1 MRRTAVASS
10 ALAMLLFCGATAL
23 SAQIAAAPSVV
34 VDARGPEPAPHAPG
48 RPHAAGTLPDR
59 IVLVPGADPSREMV
73 VSWRTDV
80 NQPAAEAELVEMVN
94 APNFGLR
101 ARKVTGAT
109 TRVLT
114 ENGEALHHRAGFSG
128 LAPDTAYGYR
138 VKGAG
143 GWSEWH
149 QFRTAAAD
157 RRPFRFLYFGDTQN
171 SILSIGSLAWRRA
184 ILQAGDPAFIVHAG
198 DLVASRAEM
207 VHDDEWGEWAAAGG
221 WVLAS
226 IPQLAAAG
234 NHEYVDVV
242 LADGTESRRLGGH
255 WALTFPFP
263 GNGAQGVETTTKVV
277 EWQGVRFIVLDGTS
291 AIDLGTLEAQTGW
304 LEAQLKRPHDGWTV
318 VVMHQ
323 PIFTCSR
330 IQDTPLIGAAWRPLF
345 ERHGVDLVL
354 QGHDHCYH
362 RLTEP
367 EGREAGRRAR
377 ARGAAQGPVYL
388 ISVTGSKMYGLHARS
403 LDQADR
409 VAEDTR
415 LFQIV
420 DVTPE
425 RIAVRAHL
433 ATGELYDAFD
443 IVRQRNGRN
452 RLVEQVRGLPE
463 ARRCSGPGDPDL
475 NADGLPCTVRRR

>member
-1 MRRTAVASS
+1 VRFAGIG
-10 ALAMLLFCGATAL
+10 ALALGLVALATPADV
-23 SAQIAAAPSVV
+23 SGRIAAAPATV

-48 RPHAAGTLPDR
+48 RPHAARNLPDR
-59 IVLVPGADPSREMV
+59 VVLVPGADPAREMV

-80 NQPAAEAELVEMVN
+80 NQPSAQAELVEMVN
-94 APNFGLR
+94 APNFALR
-101 ARKVTGAT
+101 ARAVSGAS
-109 TRVLT
+109 TRVVT
-114 ENGEALHHRAGFSG
+114 ENGEALYHRVSLSG
-128 LAPDTAYGYR
+128 LNPDTVYGYR
-138 VKGAG
+138 VRGAD

-149 QFRTAAAD
+149 QFRSAAAD

-207 VHDDEWGEWAAAGG
+207 VHDDEWGDWAAAGG

-234 NHEYVDVV
+234 NHEYVDVT

-263 GNGAQGVETTTKVV
+263 GNGAAGVETTTKVV
-277 EWQGVRFIVLDGTS
+277 TWQGVRFIVLDGTS
-291 AIDLGTLEAQTGW
+291 AIDLGTLEAQTRW
-304 LEAQLKRPHDGWTV
+304 LETELQRPHAGWTV

-323 PIFTCSR
+323 PVFTCSR
-330 IQDTPLIGAAWRPLF
+330 IEDTPKIGAAWRPLF

-362 RLTEP
+362 RLTAP
-367 EGREAGRRAR
+367 DGRAAGERAR

-388 ISVTGSKMYGLHARS
+388 ISVTGSKMYGLHQRS
-403 LDQADR
+403 FSQADR

-420 DVTPE
+420 DVSPD

-433 ATGELYDAFD
+433 ATGELYDSFD

-452 RLVEQVRGLPE
+452 RLVEQAGRLPDM
-463 ARRCSGPGDPDL
+463 RRCSGPGEPDL

>member
-1 MRRTAVASS
+1 MRVGAVAG
-10 ALAMLLFCGATAL
+10 ALALFLLFDSAVAQ
-23 SAQIAAAPSVV
+23 AQIVAAPAVV

-48 RPHAAGTLPDR
+48 QPHVARSLPDR
-59 IVLVPGADPSREMV
+59 IVLVPGADPAREMV

-94 APNFGLR
+94 APNFALR
-101 ARKVTGAT
+101 AKTVSGAS
-109 TRVLT
+109 TRVVT
-114 ENGEALHHRAGFSG
+114 ENGDALYHRASFNG
-128 LAPDTAYGYR
+128 LTPDTAYGYR
-138 VKGAG
+138 VKGQG

-157 RRPFRFLYFGDTQN
+157 RRAFRFLYFGDTQN
-171 SILSIGSLAWRRA
+171 SILEVGSLAWRRA
-184 ILQAGDPAFIVHAG
+184 LLQAGDPAFIVHAG

-234 NHEYVDVV
+234 NHEYVNMA
-242 LADGTESRRLGGH
+242 LPDGSESRRLGGH

-263 GNGAQGVETTTKVV
+263 GNGAEGVETTTKVV

-291 AIDLGTLEAQTGW
+291 AIDLGTLETQTRW
-304 LEAQLKRPHDGWTV
+304 LETKLKRPHDGWTI

-330 IQDTPLIGAAWRPLF
+330 IEDTPAIGEAWRPLF

-362 RLTEP
+362 RLSSAD
-367 EGREAGRRAR
+367 GREAGQRAR
-377 ARGAAQGPVYL
+377 ARGRQQGPVYL
-388 ISVTGSKMYGLHARS
+388 ISVTGSKMYGLHERS
-403 LDQADR
+403 FSQADR

-415 LFQIV
+415 LFQII
-420 DVTPE
+420 DVSPG

-433 ATGELYDAFD
+433 ATGELYDSFD
-443 IVRQRNGRN
+443 IMREGNGRKT
-452 RLVEQVRGLPE
+452 LVEQMRELPP
-463 ARRCSGPGDPDL
+463 ARRCSGPGEPDL

>member
-1 MRRTAVASS
+1 
-10 ALAMLLFCGATAL
+10 MLLAAL
-23 SAQIAAAPSVV
+23 LAPDAGRAQMVAAPAVV

-48 RPHAAGTLPDR
+48 QPHAARNLPDR
-59 IVLVPGADPSREMV
+59 IVLVPGADPAREMI

-80 NQPAAEAELVEMVN
+80 NQPAATLELVEMVN
-94 APNFGLR
+94 APNFALR
-101 ARKVTGAT
+101 ARQLGGVS
-109 TRVLT
+109 TRVVT
-114 ENGEALHHRAGFSG
+114 ENGDALHHRASLVG
-128 LAPDTAYGYR
+128 LVPDTAYGYR

-149 QFRTAAAD
+149 QFRTPPAD
-157 RRPFRFLYFGDTQN
+157 RRPVRFLYFGDTQN
-171 SILSIGSLAWRRA
+171 SILSVGSLAWRRA

-226 IPQLAAAG
+226 IPQLAAVG
-234 NHEYVDVV
+234 NHEYVDAR
-242 LADGTESRRLGGH
+242 LPDGSGSRRLGGH

-263 GNGAQGVETTTKVV
+263 GNGAEGVETTTKVV
-277 EWQGVRFIVLDGTS
+277 DWQGVRFIVLDGTS
-291 AIDLGTLEAQTGW
+291 ALDLGTLDAQTRW
-304 LEAQLKRPHDGWTV
+304 LEEQLKRPKLDWTV

-330 IQDTPLIGAAWRPLF
+330 AEDTRDIGPAWRPLF
-345 ERHGVDLVL
+345 ERHRVDLVL

-362 RLTEP
+362 RLTSP
-367 EGREAGRRAR
+367 DGRDAGMRAR

-388 ISVTGSKMYGLHARS
+388 ISVTGSKMYELHDRS
-403 LDQADR
+403 LGQADR

-420 DVTPE
+420 DASSD
-425 RIAVRAHL
+425 RLSVRAHL
-433 ATGELYDAFD
+433 ATGELYDSFD
-443 IVRQRNGRN
+443 ITRQRNGSN
-452 RLVEQVRGLPE
+452 RLVEQMRGLPP
-463 ARRCSGPGDPDL
+463 ARRCSGPGEADL